1 MGAAAARAGSATGS
15 EHVPL
20 SSPDPA
26 ELRDLFE
33 RAHEGDAAAREKL
46 VDQYL
51 ALARRLARRY
61 HRSSEPFDDLVQ
73 VANLGLLKAIDRF
86 DPSRGVAFTSFAVPT
101 ILGELKRHFRDT
113 GWAVHVPRALH
124 ERALRVDTTQRLLE
138 GRLGRSPDVQEIA
151 DELGLDL
158 EDVLDAMQASGAY
171 EALSIDAPGHSDDGD
186 HDGLAESLG
195 EEDSGIELAEERATV
210 AATIKRLPIRDRQ
223 VLELRFGRD
232 MTQTEIAKRI
242 GVSQMQVSRIIRR
255 ALERLREMADE
266 GEPSPPPPALD
277 GDRPEPNP
285 NL

>member
-1 MGAAAARAGSATGS
+1 MSTAAVRAGSGMGS
-15 EHVPL
+15 DRSIL
-20 SSPDPA
+20 SCADAA
-26 ELRDLFE
+26 ELRELFE
-33 RAHEGDAAAREKL
+33 RAHQGDAGAREKL

-138 GRLGRSPDVQEIA
+138 GRLGRSPDVHEIA
-151 DELGLDL
+151 TELGLDL

-171 EALSIDAPGHSDDGD
+171 EALSIDAPGHSDEGD
-186 HDGLAESLG
+186 HDGLVDSLG
-195 EEDSGIELAEERATV
+195 QEDSGIELAEERATV
-210 AATIKRLPIRDRQ
+210 AATIRRLPIRDRQ

-255 ALERLREMADE
+255 ALDRLREMADE
-266 GEPSPPPPALD
+266 ADPDASPSAL
-277 GDRPEPNP
+277 GAHRRVSGTEG
-285 NL
+285 

>member
-1 MGAAAARAGSATGS
+1 MTTAAARPGTGMAH
-15 EHVPL
+15 EGTPL
-20 SSPDPA
+20 SGLDAA
-26 ELRDLFE
+26 ELRELFQ
-33 RAHEGDAAAREKL
+33 RAHRGDTAAREKL

-138 GRLGRSPDVQEIA
+138 GRLGRSPDMHEIA
-151 DELGLDL
+151 AELGLGL

-171 EALSIDAPGHSDDGD
+171 EALSIDAPGHSDEGD
-186 HDGLAESLG
+186 HDGLVESLG
-195 EEDSGIELAEERATV
+195 QEDSGIELAEERATV
-210 AATIKRLPIRDRQ
+210 AATIKRLPVRDRQ
-223 VLELRFGRD
+223 VLELRFGGD

-266 GEPSPPPPALD
+266 AEPAPSAPAVGD
-277 GDRPEPNP
+277 GRPGSAPSD
-285 NL
+285 

>member
-1 MGAAAARAGSATGS
+1 MSTAAVRADGGMGSDRPILPCADA
-15 EHVPL
+15 
-20 SSPDPA
+20 A
-26 ELRDLFE
+26 ELRELFE
-33 RAHEGDAAAREKL
+33 RAHRGDAAARERL
-46 VDQYL
+46 VDQFL

-73 VANLGLLKAIDRF
+73 VANLGLIKAIDRF

-138 GRLGRSPDVQEIA
+138 GRLGRSPDVHEIA
-151 DELGLDL
+151 AELRLDL

-171 EALSIDAPGHSDDGD
+171 EALSIDAPGHSDEGD
-186 HDGLAESLG
+186 HDGLVESLG
-195 EEDSGIELAEERATV
+195 QEDSGIELAEERATV

-255 ALERLREMADE
+255 ALDRLREMADDADAAF
-266 GEPSPPPPALD
+266 PPPAL
-277 GDRPEPNP
+277 GADRSASAQSG
-285 NL
+285 

>member
-1 MGAAAARAGSATGS
+1 MSTAAVRAGSGMGS
-15 EHVPL
+15 DRSIL
-20 SSPDPA
+20 SCADAA
-26 ELRDLFE
+26 ELRELFE
-33 RAHEGDAAAREKL
+33 RAHQGDAGAREKL

-138 GRLGRSPDVQEIA
+138 GRLGRSPDVHEIA
-151 DELGLDL
+151 TELGLDL

-171 EALSIDAPGHSDDGD
+171 EALSIDAPGHSDEGD
-186 HDGLAESLG
+186 HDGLVDSLG
-195 EEDSGIELAEERATV
+195 QEDSGIELAEERATV
-210 AATIKRLPIRDRQ
+210 AATIRRLPIRDRQ

-255 ALERLREMADE
+255 ALDRLREMADE
-266 GEPSPPPPALD
+266 ADPDASPSAL
-277 GDRPEPNP
+277 GAHRRASGTEG
-285 NL
+285 